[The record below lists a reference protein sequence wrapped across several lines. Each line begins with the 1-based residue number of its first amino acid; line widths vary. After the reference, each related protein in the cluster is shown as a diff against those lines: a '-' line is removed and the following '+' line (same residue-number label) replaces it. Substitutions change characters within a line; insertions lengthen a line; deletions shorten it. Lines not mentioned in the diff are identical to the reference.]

1 MKRIGIYISLGIILI
16 ISIVFSIWFLPTYL
30 GYCAEKGRILSDKEK
45 IELVIQ
51 DILIK
56 LPSRVNSYKVREN
69 GALVET
75 SEGMVENPIPYNNI
89 QDFLKKNP
97 NCCDMQDHIY
107 GEKIPFLLRLTG
119 SVQTYIRIRYKV
131 NYPNPPK
138 EELITEY
145 RALSNCDINRKDQ
158 PIYKIER
165 L

>member
-16 ISIVFSIWFLPTYL
+16 ISIVFSICFLPTYL

-69 GALVET
+69 GALVKT

-89 QDFLKKNP
+89 QDFLKKIQIVVI
-97 NCCDMQDHIY
+97 CKIIFM
-107 GEKIPFLLRLTG
+107 EKKSLFFY
-119 SVQTYIRIRYKV
+119 V
-131 NYPNPPK
+131 
-138 EELITEY
+138 
-145 RALSNCDINRKDQ
+145 
-158 PIYKIER
+158 
-165 L
+165 